1 MGQQKCRSST
11 GIIWWKIVSKRS
23 ERPPMRLATAERWAS
38 SSPRRHFQ
46 PASVLLDPVRKK
58 CLGCGVPE
66 WLHAGRLGQEFSD
79 FGKGRSAKRIVFLEG
94 IEGPPDQPGFA
105 VQADFGTGTPRG
117 HCIGQRAALR
127 LRSKAIF
134 AQTVAQPPANR
145 CLAAVA
151 DLSAARAVARRPGAA
166 PPAPARA

>member
-1 MGQQKCRSST
+1 MPLIHRDHLVENSIEAIREAADEARNSREV
-11 GIIWWKIVSKRS
+11 GI
-23 ERPPMRLATAERWAS
+23 EF
-38 SSPRRHFQ
+38 SPKHFQ

-66 WLHAGRLGQEFSD
+66 WLHAGRLGREFSD

-94 IEGPPDQPGFA
+94 MEGPPDQPGFA

-134 AQTVAQPPANR
+134 AQTVAQQPANR

-166 PPAPARA
+166 PPAPAQA